1 MNRARLLKEAFD
13 GYLYSVYES
22 LGGHVQQLQEYC
34 DEVNYLAEVR
44 AALLIVQDIRF
55 DPNEEPRY
63 GPKAT
68 RPREVLQ
75 PYAKAV
81 DEAIYECDLY
91 EPEVGEVRKVLEE
104 YRMLEER
111 GIARMLK
118 ELPNK

>member
-1 MNRARLLKEAFD
+1 
-13 GYLYSVYES
+13 
-22 LGGHVQQLQEYC
+22 
-34 DEVNYLAEVR
+34 
-44 AALLIVQDIRF
+44 
-55 DPNEEPRY
+55 
-63 GPKAT
+63 AT